1 MVMKLES
8 NEEGRKILRE
18 MAEKYKDPEK
28 VKEFIESTKSQR
40 EAAERMR
47 NSVGLGDSRYRV
59 VK

>member
-1 MVMKLES
+1 MKLES
-8 NEEGRKILRE
+8 NEEGKKILRE

-40 EAAERMR
+40 EAAKRIKD
-47 NSVGLGDSRYRV
+47 SAGLGDSRYRV